1 MFSQDLLAD
10 SNPMVVAN
18 AVAAL
23 AEIQEVSGRDVFQ
36 ITSQSLFKLL
46 RALNECTEWGQVS
59 MLLFIGPPKVMVKP
73 TDLIRHTAANL
84 LEVILEHTSSFRH
97 MCSICVLS
105 CIVTPRFAP
114 IFKTCSSNP

>member
-1 MFSQDLLAD
+1 MFAQDLLAD

-23 AEIQEVSGRDVFQ
+23 AEIHDVSGKDVFQ

-59 MLLFIGPPKVMVKP
+59 PAVYQPRLPPEL
-73 TDLIRHTAANL
+73 T
-84 LEVILEHTSSFRH
+84 LECKSG
-97 MCSICVLS
+97 
-105 CIVTPRFAP
+105 
-114 IFKTCSSNP
+114 

>member
-1 MFSQDLLAD
+1 MCNEDHDCLRCKHAAEWPFDIVVPSQDLLAD

-46 RALNECTEWGQVS
+46 RALNECTEWGQVRAPYLCTH
-59 MLLFIGPPKVMVKP
+59 LLKLSLFCTCAAQVCKS
-73 TDLIRHTAANL
+73 TADTWMQRL
-84 LEVILEHTSSFRH
+84 TFE
-97 MCSICVLS
+97 
-105 CIVTPRFAP
+105 
-114 IFKTCSSNP
+114 

>member
-1 MFSQDLLAD
+1 MTQEKTIRKDCASQDLLAD

-23 AEIQEVSGRDVFQ
+23 AEIQEVSGKPVFQ

-59 MLLFIGPPKVMVKP
+59 LVPCPAHHISGHHGVPLQV
-73 TDLIRHTAANL
+73 A
-84 LEVILEHTSSFRH
+84 E
-97 MCSICVLS
+97 
-105 CIVTPRFAP
+105 
-114 IFKTCSSNP
+114 